1 MTGISMAEAAGLC
14 CGRLEGRGGDARI
27 ARVQIDSREVRPG
40 DLFLALRGRNQDGVR
55 FVADALARGAVGA
68 IVPMD
73 APCLPAEYEDRA
85 QIRVKF
91 PRMAFADLAA
101 AHRKRL
107 RCPVIAITGSNGKSS
122 TREMIAKVLAP
133 LGPVV
138 QSLRSFNNDL
148 GVPHTIL
155 RADETTAALVVEM
168 GTSSRGE
175 IAALCGVARPDIG
188 VVTNVAPAHLEGLGT
203 IEQVAH
209 EKGALAAA
217 LPADGVL
224 ILNAD
229 DMRVMAMAER
239 ARTPRIA
246 TYSLSRTTATV
257 WGHGT
262 ERTAD
267 GVATWLYGK
276 ARLELP
282 VSGVH
287 NASNALAATAVG
299 LALGISAEE
308 IAEGLRQI
316 RLPQLRMQEQSVG
329 DVSFL
334 LDCYNSNPASL
345 AAAVNELAARG
356 GADRRV
362 LVVGDMCELGSAS
375 AAIHERMGR
384 RVAGQCDVLWCIG
397 AEARALHDGAL
408 AAGAHPEQ
416 VFWSPTPED
425 AIAHPAVEPVPG
437 DHVLFK
443 ASRSLRLER
452 LADAL
457 RRRIEPAPLEE
468 ATETSV
474 EGTSVQAPVET
485 GRIG

>member
-1 MTGISMAEAAGLC
+1 MTGFSMAEAAGLC

-40 DLFLALRGRNQDGVR
+40 DLFLALRGRNANGTR

-73 APCLPAEYEDRA
+73 APPLPAEYEDRA

-122 TREMIAKVLAP
+122 TREMIAQVLAP

-155 RADETTAALVVEM
+155 RADEDTAALVVEM
-168 GTSSRGE
+168 GTSGRGE
-175 IAALCGVARPDIG
+175 IAALCGVTRPDIG

-203 IEQVAH
+203 IEQVAQ

-217 LPADGVL
+217 LPEDGVL

-239 ARTPRIA
+239 ARTPRVV

-257 WGHGT
+257 WGHAT
-262 ERTAD
+262 ERTAE
-267 GVATWLYGK
+267 GVETWLYGK
-276 ARLELP
+276 ARLALP
-282 VSGVH
+282 VVGVH
-287 NASNALAATAVG
+287 NASNALAAAAVG
-299 LALGISAEE
+299 LALGVTADE
-308 IAEGLRQI
+308 IAEGLARV
-316 RLPQLRMQEQSVG
+316 RLPQLRMQQHVVG

-334 LDCYNSNPASL
+334 LDCYNANPASL
-345 AAAVNELAARG
+345 AAAVNELSARRDAG
-356 GADRRV
+356 RRV
-362 LVVGDMCELGSAS
+362 LVVGDMCELGAAS
-375 AAIHERMGR
+375 PAIHERMGR
-384 RVAGQCDVLWCIG
+384 RVAGQFDVLWCVG
-397 AEARALHDGAL
+397 KDARHLYEGAL
-408 AAGAHPEQ
+408 AAGTHPDQ
-416 VFWSPTPED
+416 AFWSPTPEE
-425 AIAHPAVEPVPG
+425 AIDRPLVELVPG

-443 ASRSLRLER
+443 ASRTLRLER
-452 LADAL
+452 LADAF
-457 RRRIEPAPLEE
+457 RRSLEPA
-468 ATETSV
+468 SV
-474 EGTSVQAPVET
+474 ETPAETAAVEPDAVVEASRV
-485 GRIG
+485 G